1 MAWAPITNT
10 GTLTTFY
17 FPDEPYPTTF
27 YAGFELDQQQ
37 RVYVSAGDLRNV
49 FIHPCFLDN
58 LEMVDG
64 GLKSTNEAE
73 SFSIKPNWRRAT
85 RKI

>member
-10 GTLTTFY
+10 GTLTNF
-17 FPDEPYPTTF
+17 FFFDEPTPTTYF
-27 YAGFELDQQQ
+27 GSLDMDQQL
-37 RVYVSAGDLRNV
+37 RVYVTSGDPRNL
-49 FIHPCFLDN
+49 FIYPCYLEN